1 VNLKVFWLAPLV
13 LFLGGCAV
21 SAQSADVPQIED
33 LSPEPEVQVSLAGQD
48 PLKLVGTALN
58 EAFSATS
65 LARGASTLTENSGT
79 VTIWMAAPATTLSS
93 AEAYLR
99 FCKTATEVM
108 ETADM
113 PSSVKAIVVVQPDG
127 RQIAGASPDAP
138 TCSYR

>member
-1 VNLKVFWLAPLV
+1 
-13 LFLGGCAV
+13 
-21 SAQSADVPQIED
+21 
-33 LSPEPEVQVSLAGQD
+33 
-48 PLKLVGTALN
+48 
-58 EAFSATS
+58 
-65 LARGASTLTENSGT
+65 
-79 VTIWMAAPATTLSS
+79 MAAPATTLSS

-127 RQIAGASPDAP
+127 RQIAGASPDSP